1 MLARAAASS
10 SFVVAVVV
18 ACAASLSPA
27 SLGCRA
33 VEPTNR
39 PVDAC
44 MKRCAALASRQ
55 CSEAECNR
63 GCEFVIDRLVER
75 ETEVVVSC
83 VARKNRRCTD
93 VVWADCAAHVGPHLD
108 GGPPAPLPP
117 VEED

>member
-1 MLARAAASS
+1 MLARVASS
-10 SFVVAVVV
+10 LFVVAV
-18 ACAASLSPA
+18 ACAVSLSPA

-39 PVDAC
+39 PVETC
-44 MKRCAALASRQ
+44 MKACTARASRQ

-63 GCEFVIDRLVER
+63 GCEFILDRLAER
-75 ETEVVVSC
+75 ETDNVVAC
-83 VARKNRRCTD
+83 VARNSRRCTD
-93 VVWADCAAHVGPHLD
+93 VVWADCAARIGPHLD